1 MAKSPQLAG
10 HAAQYDK
17 PVLFCYLCF
26 KGLIMA
32 VATRLADASFEQWLG
47 QINSACG
54 RFCAKTLAPGFA
66 GAIQEFHSHALRLSV
81 VDAAQTRLYRTRREV
96 EQSDGCHFFTV
107 FQLHGQSVMEQ
118 GDRQAVLS
126 AGDITLI
133 DAAQPSSFTYQQGS
147 RQLSLLLPRSYLE
160 QQLRFTDLPG
170 ARRIAADTA
179 VAKLSQQLVLG
190 SMHNTQ
196 MSRLESEAVLNAVA
210 TLLQPALIGQD
221 EEQDSHERIF
231 TRSLAFIDR
240 HIQSEQLRPEWVAS
254 EIGVSVRSLYRLFA
268 RKGLVVAQYIK
279 NRRLDLC
286 AQVLRQA
293 KERQKLGNI
302 GYDWGFT
309 DHSHFSTAFKA
320 RFGVSPSAYRK
331 QYL

>member
-1 MAKSPQLAG
+1 M
-10 HAAQYDK
+10 
-17 PVLFCYLCF
+17 V
-26 KGLIMA
+26 
-32 VATRLADASFEQWLG
+32 VATRLADASFEQWLS

-107 FQLHGQSVMEQ
+107 FQLRGQSVMEQ
-118 GDRQAVLS
+118 GERQAVLS

-170 ARRIAADTA
+170 ARRIAADNA

-190 SMHNTQ
+190 SMQNTQ

-210 TLLQPALIGQD
+210 TLLQPVLMGQD
-221 EEQDSHERIF
+221 EGQDSHERIF
-231 TRSLAFIDR
+231 TRSLAFIDQ

-286 AQVLRQA
+286 AQALRQA
-293 KERQKLGNI
+293 KEWQKLANI

>member
-1 MAKSPQLAG
+1 M
-10 HAAQYDK
+10 
-17 PVLFCYLCF
+17 V
-26 KGLIMA
+26 
-32 VATRLADASFEQWLG
+32 VTTRLADARFEQWLG

-107 FQLHGQSVMEQ
+107 FQLCGQSVMEQ
-118 GDRQAVLS
+118 GERQAVLS

-170 ARRIAADTA
+170 ARRIAADNA

-190 SMHNTQ
+190 SMQNTQ

-210 TLLQPALIGQD
+210 TLLQPALMGQD
-221 EEQDSHERIF
+221 EGQDSHERIF
-231 TRSLAFIDR
+231 TRSLAFIDQ

-293 KERQKLGNI
+293 KERQKLANI

>member
-1 MAKSPQLAG
+1 
-10 HAAQYDK
+10 
-17 PVLFCYLCF
+17 
-26 KGLIMA
+26 MA
-32 VATRLADASFEQWLG
+32 VSTRLADASFEQWLG

-81 VDAAQTRLYRTRREV
+81 VDVAQTRLYRTAREV
-96 EQSDGCHFFTV
+96 AQSDGRHFFTV
-107 FQLHGQSVMEQ
+107 FQLCGQSVMEQ
-118 GDRQAVLS
+118 GDQQTVLS

-179 VAKLSQQLVLG
+179 VAKLSQQLVLS
-190 SMHNTQ
+190 SMQNAQ

-210 TLLQPALIGQD
+210 TLLQPALQG
-221 EEQDSHERIF
+221 ENEGGDSHERVF
-231 TRSLAFIDR
+231 TRSLAFIDQ

-293 KERQKLGNI
+293 KEQQKLANI

-331 QYL
+331 QYQ